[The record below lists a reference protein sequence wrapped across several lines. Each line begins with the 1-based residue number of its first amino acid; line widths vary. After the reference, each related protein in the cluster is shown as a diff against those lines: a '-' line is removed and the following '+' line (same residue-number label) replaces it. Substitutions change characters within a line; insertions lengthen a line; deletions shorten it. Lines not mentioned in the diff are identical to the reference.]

1 MTQTASSA
9 TARIVCDNPCELG
22 EGPVYDPATGTVW
35 WFNIVGRELHG
46 LHLDSAAKSVQPL
59 NFLASVMALVDGE
72 RQLIATDQGL
82 YLRDAE
88 TGLFEHYGTIEDN
101 PGNRTNDGRVHGSG
115 ALWISTM
122 GRNAEKEAGA
132 IYHVAK
138 GKVTRLFGDITIPN
152 GICFSPDGATG
163 YYSDTALN
171 RFMRVKLDPAT
182 GLPLGE
188 PTVLMEEA
196 ESEGG
201 FDGAVCDAE
210 GLIWAARWGASAIDV
225 YSPEGKRLARHTVPV
240 TQPSCP
246 AFVGR
251 SADRIVFTSAWQ
263 GLDMAGRSADPDAG
277 KTFLLDVT
285 VKGRFEPV
293 YKL

>member
-1 MTQTASSA
+1 MSA
-9 TARIVCDNPCELG
+9 NAKIVSDNPSELG
-22 EGPVYDPATGTVW
+22 EGPVYDPSTGTVW

-46 LHLDSAAKSVQPL
+46 LHLESQAKSVQPL

-72 RQLIATDQGL
+72 RQLIASDQGL
-82 YLRDAE
+82 FLRDAE
-88 TGLFEHYGTIEDN
+88 TGVFETYGVIEDK
-101 PGNRTNDGRVHGSG
+101 PGNRTNDGRVHASG

-122 GRNAEKEAGA
+122 GRSAEKNAGA

-138 GKVTRLFGDITIPN
+138 GKVTRIVSDITIPN
-152 GICFSPDGATG
+152 GICFSPDGRTG
-163 YYSDTALN
+163 YYSDTGLN
-171 RFMRVKLDPAT
+171 RFMRVALDPAT
-182 GLPLGE
+182 GLPTGE
-188 PTVLMEEA
+188 PALMVEEP

-240 TQPSCP
+240 SQPSCP

-251 SADRIVFTSAWQ
+251 SADRLLFTSAWQ
-263 GLDMAGRSADPDAG
+263 GLDEAGRSKDPDAG
-277 KTFLLDVT
+277 KTFLLDID

-293 YKL
+293 YVL